1 MSRTLYLVLL
11 LITVTVSSVYSQQ
24 LSVKSFRAL
33 PNDMDARQNFREM
46 DQNGELCAIVKVV
59 TPESGFQFEIGSLG
73 ITKTEQKTGEI
84 WLFIPHG
91 AKRLSIFHKSLGV
104 LRDYFFPER
113 IDEGVCYELVLV
125 SGKTVTTVVA
135 NEIESQWLIITSDP
149 SGADVFINDEPAGVT
164 PYQNLLPVGKYNYRL
179 QKTLYLNSAG
189 VVELVS
195 GGQKQKIN
203 AKLEPNF
210 GTIDVTSS
218 PERGASVLLDGV
230 ETGKTSPC
238 TFERLPVGEHTLTVS
253 LEMYATATQKV
264 AVKAGPPQSVNIVMR
279 PAFAEVAVKSTPKG
293 DIYINNALK
302 GTGEWR
308 GRLISGIYNFEA
320 RLDKHISATEQR
332 TVVIGQPLEL
342 TLQPI
347 PRTGSLNVMSNPI
360 EATIRISGKDY
371 GTTPNTIKNLLIGD
385 YTVELSLP
393 GYATAFEK
401 VNITEGATS
410 TINATLQNGR
420 EVTISSTPAG
430 VDLYV
435 DDKWVGTTPYKGSLT
450 FGAHKLSISKE
461 GKKGE
466 KQVNIAQ
473 IGGESSFTLSFGP
486 EPIKETVNGV
496 SFDMIAIEGG
506 SFMMGSNDGE
516 ADEKPIHRVT
526 VSDFYMGKTE
536 VTQALWKAVMGNNPS
551 EFKGVYLPVE
561 RVSWNDVQE
570 FIDKLNRLT
579 GRNYRLPTEAEWEY
593 AAGGGSKNRTRWA
606 GTDIEASINNYSW
619 NESNSGNK
627 TNEVA
632 TRFPN
637 SLGLYDM
644 SGNVWEWCDDW
655 KGNYSSNDQVNP
667 TGAYSGST
675 RMNRGGGWNNN
686 ISEFRVSYRGSN
698 EPDVLSFSVGF
709 RLVLVP

>member
-1 MSRTLYLVLL
+1 MRRALYLVLL
-11 LITVTVSSVYSQQ
+11 LITVTISPVYSQQ
-24 LSVKSFRAL
+24 LSVKSFRGL
-33 PNDMDARQNFREM
+33 PNDMDARQNFCET

-84 WLFIPHG
+84 WLYIPHG
-91 AKRLSIFHKSLGV
+91 AKRLSIFHKNLGV

-125 SGKTVTTVVA
+125 SGRTVTTVVA
-135 NEIESQWLIITSDP
+135 NEIESQWLIITSEP
-149 SGADVFINDEPAGVT
+149 TGADVFINDEPAGVT

-195 GGQKQKIN
+195 GAQKQKIN

-210 GTIDVTSS
+210 GTIEVTSF

-230 ETGKTSPC
+230 ETGKTTPC

-253 LEMYATATQKV
+253 LEMYVTLTQKV
-264 AVKAGPPQSVNIVMR
+264 AVKSGLPQTVNIVMR

-302 GTGEWR
+302 GSGEWK
-308 GRLISGIYNFEA
+308 GRLIPGLYNFEA

-347 PRTGSLNVMSNPI
+347 PRTGSLNIMSNPI

-401 VNITEGATS
+401 VSITEGATS

-420 EVTISSTPAG
+420 EVTISSTPVG
-430 VDLYV
+430 IDLNF
-435 DDKWVGTTPYKGSLT
+435 K
-450 FGAHKLSISKE
+450 
-461 GKKGE
+461 
-466 KQVNIAQ
+466 
-473 IGGESSFTLSFGP
+473 SFQ
-486 EPIKETVNGV
+486 ETVNGV
-496 SFDMIAIEGG
+496 SFDMVAIEGG
-506 SFMMGSNDGE
+506 SFIMGSNDGSHY
-516 ADEKPIHRVT
+516 EKPIHRVT

-536 VTQALWKAVMGNNPS
+536 VTQALWMAVMGNNPS
-551 EFKGVYLPVE
+551 YFKGDNLPVE
-561 RVSWNDVQE
+561 NVSWDDVQE
-570 FIDKLNRLT
+570 FIKRLNRLT
-579 GRNYRLPTEAEWEY
+579 GKKYRLPTEAEWEY
-593 AAGGGSKNRTRWA
+593 AAGGGSENRTKWT
-606 GTDIEASINNYSW
+606 GTDIEYMVGNYAW
-619 NESNSGNK
+619 IKSNAGSQ
-627 TNEVA
+627 THEVA
-632 TRFPN
+632 SKFSN
-637 SLGLYDM
+637 SLGLFDM
-644 SGNVWEWCDDW
+644 TGNVWEWCSEW
-655 KGNYSSNDQVNP
+655 YSDYSATDQNNP
-667 TGAYSGST
+667 TGAIFGS
-675 RMNRGGGWNNN
+675 
-686 ISEFRVSYRGSN
+686 FRVLRGISWLN
-698 EPDVLSFSVGF
+698 DLSSSKVTFRSGNKPDYCGNSLGF
-709 RLVLVP
+709 RLSLVP